1 MATRRKVVQNHSA
14 LTKGFT
20 LADHQIVV
28 RPIVSEKGTHLAERH
43 NIYCFEVHAQAT
55 KAEIKRAVEHLF
67 DVKVQ
72 DVRTQLRKGK
82 PKRFRKQQEYKLPT
96 WKKALVLLSEEH
108 RITLF

>member
-1 MATRRKVVQNHSA
+1 MATRNKVVQNHSA
-14 LTKGFT
+14 IRKGFK
-20 LADHQIVV
+20 LEDHQVIV

-43 NIYCFEVHAQAT
+43 NTYCFEVHTQAT

-67 DVKVQ
+67 EVKVL

-82 PKRFRKQQEYKLPT
+82 PKRFKKQKEYMLPN
-96 WKKALVLLSEEH
+96 WKKAYVLLSEEH